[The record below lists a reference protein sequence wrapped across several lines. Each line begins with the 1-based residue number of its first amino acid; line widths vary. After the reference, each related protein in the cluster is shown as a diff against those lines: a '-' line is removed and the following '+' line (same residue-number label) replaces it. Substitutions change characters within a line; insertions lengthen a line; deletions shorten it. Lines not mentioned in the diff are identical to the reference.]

1 MKRVSLKL
9 KTFFMAVF
17 ALTAATLFI
26 PGSFA
31 YAHDPVFIG
40 EEQKEAEEGPY
51 LPDARISFALYGT
64 FLQSDE
70 RRGFQF
76 EIPDGETITMSLL
89 IPDLSPEKEIET
101 SSLPWLTLERP
112 DGTQVDLLPDIR
124 VAFAEPFSRTNYLR
138 LLDHSEIGRE
148 GTYQVTIHGLDP
160 SRFTVSIGF
169 IEMFGTEVLNV
180 ENRNDRGAL
189 ERWYVTPPPEFV
201 QSETTTTEQVVDIDL
216 SKEAPLEPGNES
228 PFEEENVETGL
239 VLPTDASVSDEGFPV
254 QLIFG
259 GLVASVL
266 LALLPL
272 LKYRKKV

>member
-9 KTFFMAVF
+9 KTFLAAVF
-17 ALTAATLFI
+17 AITAAMLFI
-26 PGSFA
+26 PGSSA

-64 FLQSDE
+64 FLESDE

-89 IPDLSPEKEIET
+89 IPNLSPEKEIET
-101 SSLPWLTLERP
+101 SYLPWLTLERP

-138 LLDHSEIGRE
+138 LFDHSEIGIE

-189 ERWYVTPPPEFV
+189 ERWYATPPPEFM
-201 QSETTTTEQVVDIDL
+201 QNETTTTEQAVDADL
-216 SKEAPLEPGNES
+216 PKEAPLEPDDE
-228 PFEEENVETGL
+228 PIKEENVETGL
-239 VLPTDASVSDEGFPV
+239 VQPADESVSDEGFPV
-254 QLIFG
+254 QLLFG
-259 GLVASVL
+259 GLIASVL

-272 LKYRKKV
+272 LKYRKRA

>member
-1 MKRVSLKL
+1 MKRTSLKL
-9 KTFFMAVF
+9 KTFLVTVLTVTAVM
-17 ALTAATLFI
+17 LFI

-40 EEQKEAEEGPY
+40 EEQKKAEEGPY

-64 FLQSDE
+64 FLQSNE

-101 SSLPWLTLERP
+101 SSLPWLTLKRP
-112 DGTQVDLLPDIR
+112 DGTQVELLPDIR

-138 LLDHSEIGRE
+138 LFDHSEIGRE

-189 ERWYVTPPPEFV
+189 ERWYTTPPPEFL
-201 QSETTTTEQVVDIDL
+201 QSETTTTEQVADLDL
-216 SKEAPLEPGNES
+216 SKETPLEPNNES
-228 PFEEENVETGL
+228 PIEEENVETGL
-239 VLPTDASVSDEGFPV
+239 VLPTDESVSDEGFPV
-254 QLIFG
+254 QLLFG

-272 LKYRKKV
+272 LKYRKRA

>member
-259 GLVASVL
+259 GLFASVL

-272 LKYRKKV
+272 LKYRKRA

>member
-9 KTFFMAVF
+9 KTFLATVF
-17 ALTAATLFI
+17 VMTTAMLFI
-26 PGSFA
+26 PGSSA
-31 YAHDPVFIG
+31 YAHDPIFIG
-40 EEQKEAEEGPY
+40 EEQREAEEGPY

-64 FLQSDE
+64 FLESDE

-101 SSLPWLTLERP
+101 SYLPWLTLERP

-138 LLDHSEIGRE
+138 LFDHSEIGRE

-189 ERWYVTPPPEFV
+189 ERWYATPPPEFA
-201 QSETTTTEQVVDIDL
+201 QSETSTTEQVVDVDL
-216 SKEAPLEPGNES
+216 PKEAPLESDKEPI
-228 PFEEENVETGL
+228 EEENVETGP
-239 VLPTDASVSDEGFPV
+239 VLLADESVSDEGFPV
-254 QLIFG
+254 QLLFG
-259 GLVASVL
+259 GLIASAL

-272 LKYRKKV
+272 LRYRK

>member
-9 KTFFMAVF
+9 KTFLAAVF
-17 ALTAATLFI
+17 SISAAMLFI
-26 PGSFA
+26 PGSSA
-31 YAHDPVFIG
+31 YAHDPIFIG

-64 FLQSDE
+64 FLESDE

-101 SSLPWLTLERP
+101 PYLPWLTLERP
-112 DGTQVDLLPDIR
+112 DGTQIDLLPDIR

-138 LLDHSEIGRE
+138 LFDHSEIGRE
-148 GTYQVTIHGLDP
+148 GTYQVTIYGLDP

-189 ERWYVTPPPEFV
+189 ERWYATPPPEFM
-201 QSETTTTEQVVDIDL
+201 QSETTTTEQAVDVDL
-216 SKEAPLEPGNES
+216 PKEALLEPDNE
-228 PFEEENVETGL
+228 PIKEENVKTGL
-239 VLPTDASVSDEGFPV
+239 VQPADESVSDEGFPV
-254 QLIFG
+254 QLLFG
-259 GLVASVL
+259 GLIASVL

-272 LKYRKKV
+272 LKYRKRV

>member
-89 IPDLSPEKEIET
+89 IPDLSPENEIET

-112 DGTQVDLLPDIR
+112 DGTQVELLPDIR

-259 GLVASVL
+259 GLVASAL

-272 LKYRKKV
+272 LKYRKRA

>member
-64 FLQSDE
+64 FLESDE

-76 EIPDGETITMSLL
+76 EIPDGETITLSLL

-101 SSLPWLTLERP
+101 SSLPWLTLKRP
-112 DGTQVDLLPDIR
+112 DGTEVDLLPDIR
-124 VAFAEPFSRTNYLR
+124 VAFAEPFSGTNYVR
-138 LLDHSEIGRE
+138 LLDYSEIGKE
-148 GTYQVTIHGLDP
+148 GTYQVTIHGSDP

-189 ERWYVTPPPEFV
+189 ERWYATPPPV
-201 QSETTTTEQVVDIDL
+201 LTLSVTTTTE
-216 SKEAPLEPGNES
+216 
-228 PFEEENVETGL
+228 EEELNVELSEETLSEVNSEL
-239 VLPTDASVSDEGFPV
+239 VEDENIETMPIPPADESSSDEGFPMP
-254 QLIFG
+254 LLLG
-259 GLVASVL
+259 GLIASAL
-266 LALLPL
+266 IALLPL
-272 LKYRKKV
+272 VKYRKRA

>member
-1 MKRVSLKL
+1 M
-9 KTFFMAVF
+9 F
-17 ALTAATLFI
+17 FI
-26 PGSFA
+26 PGGFA

-64 FLQSDE
+64 FLESDE